1 MPRIQ
6 IVINSNLILDY
17 LPLFVA
23 AAAVIDDALLYG
35 MHCNCVEARVLR
47 FFVLCVCCVSVF
59 FFFLFCLVLIVF
71 HARQQ
76 NTKKN
81 LKNKRNVSTIA
92 QWRQRVAARGRGQCE
107 HARARARAPVHE
119 IIRQVWYIWMPRQ
132 ARPDHCRMLHTGAF
146 IYWSTKN
153 ILP

>member
-59 FFFLFCLVLIVF
+59 FFFVLFSSYCF
-71 HARQQ
+71 PRAAAKY
-76 NTKKN
+76 KK
-81 LKNKRNVSTIA
+81 KFEK
-92 QWRQRVAARGRGQCE
+92 
-107 HARARARAPVHE
+107 
-119 IIRQVWYIWMPRQ
+119 
-132 ARPDHCRMLHTGAF
+132 
-146 IYWSTKN
+146 
-153 ILP
+153 